1 MTTAKWKTDLRQ
13 LCINETIKQKN
24 FTWNDTIYTAVTPH
38 RGIDK
43 CSLEFLLSLKVV
55 MLKRLEFH
63 KEELYA
69 TLSQLV
75 ALSEIRR
82 LAHRSTATHN
92 PWAFIQMDVMELLRK
107 HRSKC
112 IFCFGDANLKPAEVC
127 GD

>member
-38 RGIDK
+38 MGIDK

-69 TLSQLV
+69 TLSQLM

-82 LAHRSTATHN
+82 LSHT
-92 PWAFIQMDVMELLRK
+92 
-107 HRSKC
+107 
-112 IFCFGDANLKPAEVC
+112 EVQSHTTS
-127 GD
+127 GHL